1 MEDAIT
7 KWSGSLQGAGGEIEG
22 KFKAVCVSC
31 QKETLV
37 PFEPREGLPVYCRDC
52 MKKIKAGELQPV
64 RGFVNPSAE
73 KRKEASRSPLAA
85 LGIEFTENNTQKIVE
100 KGQNTPIRGGFDN
113 RKKTIMPNKS
123 LNNDKPQFIERKK
136 SGPSPML
143 KGLLKNIGLGKKD
156 DIQKIE
162 DLPIEEI
169 KKEIPTAMS
178 LSSLK
183 NADSPNTIKKEEKIE
198 MPKITKEASAEHLNS
213 LKDMLSNIPKKE
225 EPVQKIE
232 IPVKP
237 ISTPTPDPVFVASIP
252 IPTPTPTL
260 DSTLAPIP
268 EKEEVVNSDDKW
280 KKRVPQKEV
289 PEDVLK
295 KVLE

>member
-1 MEDAIT
+1 
-7 KWSGSLQGAGGEIEG
+7 L
-22 KFKAVCVSC
+22 C

-85 LGIEFTENNTQKIVE
+85 LGIEFTETNNQKIVE

-113 RKKTIMPNKS
+113 RKISSTQNKPF
-123 LNNDKPQFIERKK
+123 NKPQFFEKHR

-143 KGLLKNIGLGKKD
+143 KGLLTKIGVGKKD
-156 DIQKIE
+156 AESIKKIE
-162 DLPIEEI
+162 ELPIQEV
-169 KKEIPTAMS
+169 KKDTPPAMS

-183 NADSPNTIKKEEKIE
+183 NSDSREKEDKQIRHNYNQQQEIIK
-198 MPKITKEASAEHLNS
+198 PTKEASSEHLNS
-213 LKDMLSNIPKKE
+213 LKDVLKNIPKKE
-225 EPVQKIE
+225 EQIVKKVDVSVAPVFTPALVSTPKIE
-232 IPVKP
+232 VPIAPTVSVTQAVPATSTVPPFVPKKP
-237 ISTPTPDPVFVASIP
+237 EPD
-252 IPTPTPTL
+252 
-260 DSTLAPIP
+260 
-268 EKEEVVNSDDKW
+268 NKW
-280 KKRVPQKEV
+280 EKRVPEKEV
-289 PEDVLK
+289 PEEVLK